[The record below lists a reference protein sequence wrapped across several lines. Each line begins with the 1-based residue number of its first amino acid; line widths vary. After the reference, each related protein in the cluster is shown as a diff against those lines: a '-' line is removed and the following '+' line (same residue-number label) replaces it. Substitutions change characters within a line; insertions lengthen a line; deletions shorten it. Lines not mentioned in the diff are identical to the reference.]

1 MASDESMYPITMGIL
16 QFVGP
21 YWTDHHLYIAASSI
35 AIAPVL
41 MFFIVLQRFI
51 IQGIA
56 HEGLK
61 F

>member
-1 MASDESMYPITMGIL
+1 MYPITMGIL